1 MDSLQTKERKYY
13 VYRFFNKDN
22 VITYV
27 GRTIDLY
34 KRFLQ
39 HDHLTDEVA
48 KIEYIE
54 CDSEAEMAWKEVY
67 YINLYY
73 NELSTNISDVY
84 LGGQMKDIGLDDKW
98 RRYKHKYQPENRDIG
113 TLEKYNKY
121 VVGVPNYDYK
131 SLIHIIDHE
140 KLNEIGR
147 DKYAITQKWFNDHR
161 YDGLV
166 DQLRRSIMNFFRNL
180 TPDGNS
186 NSTHNN
192 LWTTYEEFR
201 EEIKGKGFGRA
212 FTYLSNEEEKDYSD
226 RTYLAYIANN
236 FYPATMQNNFEVT
249 MTCLSTNV

>member
-73 NELSTNISDVY
+73 NCN
-84 LGGQMKDIGLDDKW
+84 
-98 RRYKHKYQPENRDIG
+98 
-113 TLEKYNKY
+113 
-121 VVGVPNYDYK
+121 
-131 SLIHIIDHE
+131 
-140 KLNEIGR
+140 
-147 DKYAITQKWFNDHR
+147 
-161 YDGLV
+161 
-166 DQLRRSIMNFFRNL
+166 RRSPTATGAVVNGHSAVRQ
-180 TPDGNS
+180 
-186 NSTHNN
+186 
-192 LWTTYEEFR
+192 R
-201 EEIKGKGFGRA
+201 
-212 FTYLSNEEEKDYSD
+212 
-226 RTYLAYIANN
+226 
-236 FYPATMQNNFEVT
+236 PA
-249 MTCLSTNV
+249 